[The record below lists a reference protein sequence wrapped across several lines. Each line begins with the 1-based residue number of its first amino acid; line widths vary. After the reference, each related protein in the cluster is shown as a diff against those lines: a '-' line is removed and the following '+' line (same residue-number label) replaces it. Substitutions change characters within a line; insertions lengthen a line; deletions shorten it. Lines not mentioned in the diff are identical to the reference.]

1 MGRPKG
7 SKNTLESRQR
17 MSEARTGEGNSFYGK
32 HHTAEFKQK
41 RCNEGNPM
49 FGRHHSLE
57 SRQSIGGTL
66 KQKWTKPE
74 FRDSMTQSFQEHGN
88 GVSTRFVKGNNVH
101 LGFKNSDESKK
112 LMSESH
118 MGQTAWNKGLTK
130 ETDPRVAKVAETL
143 VQFYRD
149 HPEEVERISD
159 FNKKLWLDPV
169 FVQQYQER
177 CNRAPNKFEEGVQSI
192 IHDLCIPYKYTGNG
206 QFVIGGKN
214 PDFVNTNGQ
223 KKIIEA
229 LGCYWHGCPEHFPD
243 EVKQKES
250 EDRIQLFKSFGYS
263 TLGIWEHELKD
274 IKSLKCKILK
284 FDHMV

>member
-57 SRQSIGGTL
+57 SRQSIGNTL
-66 KQKWTKPE
+66 KHKWTKLE

-88 GVSTRFVKGNNVH
+88 GVSTRFAEGNNAH
-101 LGFKNSDESKK
+101 LGFKNSEESRK

-118 MGQTAWNKGLTK
+118 VGQVAWNKDLTK
-130 ETDPRVAKVAETL
+130 ESDIRVMKTSESL
-143 VQFYRD
+143 
-149 HPEEVERISD
+149 
-159 FNKKLWLDPV
+159 KKLWLDPA
-169 FVQQYQER
+169 FIQQYQER
-177 CNRAPNKFEEGVQSI
+177 CNRTPNKFEESIWSI
-192 IHDLCIPYKYTGNG
+192 IHELDISYKYTGDG
-206 QFVIGGKN
+206 QFNIGTKI
-214 PDFVNTNGQ
+214 PDFVNVNGQ

-229 LGCYWHGCPEHFPD
+229 LGCYWHGCQICFPGNSVQDDLD
-243 EVKQKES
+243 ERV
-250 EDRIQLFKSFGYS
+250 QLFKTFGYS
-263 TLGIWEHELKD
+263 TLGIWEHELED
-274 IKSLKCKILK
+274 IETVKCKILE
-284 FDHMV
+284 FDRMGV